1 MSRRVKV
8 LISVLVATLLMVAG
22 SATVA
27 LAQEEPQEEPQTTLR
42 SGLEGILARAAEILG
57 VSQDDLATAFEQ
69 AWQEVREENQ
79 STENCTLENRTV
91 SQAGQQRWVERR
103 QEMGKGFQGSQMDSQ
118 NTARFRISQS
128 VRGRQMIAVP
138 EGWGGTRLPGLVD

>member
-27 LAQEEPQEEPQTTLR
+27 LAQEEPQEEPQTMLR
-42 SGLEGILARAAEILG
+42 SGVEVILARAAEILG
-57 VSQDDLATAFEQ
+57 VSQDDLAAAFNQ
-69 AWQEVREENQ
+69 AWQEVREESQ
-79 STENCTLENRTV
+79 FTENCTIEDCTV
-91 SQAGQQRWVERR
+91 SQARQQ
-103 QEMGKGFQGSQMDSQ
+103 MGKGFQGNNTDSQ
-118 NTARFRISQS
+118 NKARFRMSQS

-138 EGWGGTRLPGLVD
+138 KGWAGTRLPGQVD